1 MMEITVYVLS
11 ATASESARMA
21 GDPEMDSRTY
31 EEARQLPKS

>member
-1 MMEITVYVLS
+1 MEVAVYVLS

-21 GDPEMDSRTY
+21 GDPEVESRTS

>member
-1 MMEITVYVLS
+1 MEIALYVLS

-21 GDPEMDSRTY
+21 GGLEAEFSTS